1 MLHDPSL
8 QEGTCWDWT
17 MHSNVGAAILCHS
30 QDAVDV
36 SIPLGLSREQTQR
49 LGFIL
54 LWHLL
59 LLSKG
64 FPPRDRTLVGL
75 SGTVAMHK
83 VLPLRAASVAQRSGQ
98 FPAVLLQCSC
108 GVCRALSWAARLIQG
123 PGAAACSGWA
133 CLCCTLSCA
142 ALHS

>member
-1 MLHDPSL
+1 
-8 QEGTCWDWT
+8 
-17 MHSNVGAAILCHS
+17 MH
-30 QDAVDV
+30 
-36 SIPLGLSREQTQR
+36 R

-59 LLSKG
+59 LPSVG
-64 FPPRDRTLVGL
+64 CPPTDRTLVGL
-75 SGTVAMHK
+75 SGRVAMHG

-98 FPAVLLQCSC
+98 FPALLLQRSC
-108 GVCRALSWAARLIQG
+108 GVCKALSWAARLIQG

-133 CLCCTLSCA
+133 CLCCT